1 MLFRPPWY
9 SWALLALCAMAF
21 LIRGPIRAVGSE
33 ANIDAPLLLSA
44 AATWHNGGNPY
55 NLDSIRNTL
64 GADAAVIT
72 STLSRGAQA
81 FVYSPPAY
89 AFLGNLTY
97 LPWSMRLWVW
107 NWLNAGLFFI
117 SLLLICKIA
126 WFPVRSLA
134 GFAILAIGL
143 ASYPG
148 QLNIQYGQTA
158 ILMLF
163 LMSLSWYAAPGG
175 GHVVSRQHLLLSSL
189 AMGLAAV
196 IKPQIVLVFMAG
208 DLYTGRRTVA
218 LGAAVAAVVLFFGA
232 ITLHGD
238 PLQITLDWV
247 GNMRALMDADANPLT
262 RAPNHVPHLL
272 INLQSPIAVLTG
284 NRTAASVLALL
295 ACFVMAW
302 RYVWVARHTPL
313 AAADHPSAW
322 LNALSAASVLML
334 LVFYHRAYD
343 SVFLMI
349 PVAFAIRRVA
359 DHDKRGWVL
368 LALLA
373 LPLLASYSYAFRL
386 LYPGTNAA
394 NEYLIDP
401 PRFVEAIVIQ
411 HQSWLLVAVFLMLCE
426 WRRRPTTATS
436 VHGLVT

>member
-1 MLFRPPWY
+1 MLIHPPWY
-9 SWALLALCAMAF
+9 SWVLLAVCAAAF

-44 AATWHNGGNPY
+44 AATWHSGGNPY
-55 NLDSIRNTL
+55 NLDSVKNTF

-89 AFLGNLTY
+89 AFLGTLTY
-97 LPWSMRLWVW
+97 LPWSTRLLVW
-107 NWLNAGLFFI
+107 NWLNATLFFI
-117 SLLLICKIA
+117 SLVLICKMA
-126 WFPVRSLA
+126 WVPLRSLPS
-134 GFAILAIGL
+134 FAILGIGL

-175 GHVVSRQHLLLSSL
+175 GEIASRQRILLSSL

-196 IKPQIVLVFMAG
+196 IKPQIVLVFMAA
-208 DLYTGRRTVA
+208 DFYTGRRAVA
-218 LGAAVAAVVLFFGA
+218 LGAVAAAAVLFLGA
-232 ITLHGD
+232 VTIHGD
-238 PLQITLDWV
+238 AAQITLDWV
-247 GNMRALMDADANPLT
+247 GNMRALMDVDANPLT
-262 RAPNHVPHLL
+262 RTIGHVPHLL

-284 NRTAASVLALL
+284 SRTAASFLALL
-295 ACFVMAW
+295 ACILMAW
-302 RYVWVARHTPL
+302 RYVSVARHNPL
-313 AAADHPSAW
+313 AVADHPMAW

-343 SVFLMI
+343 SVFLMV
-349 PVAFAIRRVA
+349 PVAFAVRRIG
-359 DHDKRGWVL
+359 DQDKRGWVL

-373 LPLLASYSYAFRL
+373 LPLIASYSYAFHL
-386 LYPGTNAA
+386 LYPTANVG

-401 PRFVEAIVIQ
+401 PRLVEAIVIQ
-411 HQSWLLVAVFLMLCE
+411 HQTWLLVAVFLVLCE
-426 WRRRPTTATS
+426 LRRRPKAAS
-436 VHGLVT
+436 PIHGLVA